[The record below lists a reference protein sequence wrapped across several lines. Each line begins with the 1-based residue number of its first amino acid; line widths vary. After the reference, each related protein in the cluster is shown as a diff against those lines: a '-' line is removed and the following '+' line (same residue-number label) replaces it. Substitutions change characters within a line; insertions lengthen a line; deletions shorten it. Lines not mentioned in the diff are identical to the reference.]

1 MHGKFIPE
9 PNQLI
14 FTNSGYC
21 DEMSNFSSNVIG
33 LEISLRMSIALDMNT
48 QNPEFKW
55 QLY

>member
-1 MHGKFIPE
+1 MTDID
-9 PNQLI
+9 
-14 FTNSGYC
+14 C

>member
-21 DEMSNFSSNVIG
+21 DEMSNFSSNVIC
-33 LEISLRMSIALDMNT
+33 LEISLQMSIALDMNT